1 MHSKSGDDMVCQY
14 DGEEVTFVFQ
24 FIISNVIIISSSS
37 PLLSSWSLFTS
48 SLSNNPHTI
57 IKTSF
62 RSPTTTSAFQ
72 LTITS
77 LICPIGFIFWI
88 NTCHIDI
95 TIDILVINMI
105 QIMLHI
111 MLNHDDGQ
119 SYQISLIVFIT
130 LYMCCHLTKWWKF
143 KSQGQNQ
150 HDWHWDRHHRC
161 VENQW

>member
-1 MHSKSGDDMVCQY
+1 MKTHECIWVIWGPLENTLLANKYQYYNFFFSHTPGHLHPHSSY
-14 DGEEVTFVFQ
+14 D
-24 FIISNVIIISSSS
+24 S
-37 PLLSSWSLFTS
+37 
-48 SLSNNPHTI
+48 
-57 IKTSF
+57 KTSF
-62 RSPTTTSAFQ
+62 RLPTTTSAFQ

-119 SYQISLIVFIT
+119 SYQISLIVFIM